1 MFVIVFLEML
11 CLFLVVLSV
20 LVFGRIIEY
29 VIFLYGGCLEK
40 LVIGIIWFCWFYF
53 NFWFLLLFLFL
64 FIIDGM
70 L

>member
-11 CLFLVVLSV
+11 CMFLVVLSV
-20 LVFGRIIEY
+20 LVFGRVIGY

-40 LVIGIIWFCWFYF
+40 LVIGIILFCWFYF

-64 FIIDGM
+64 FINDGM